1 MKKANSVA
9 ADDALIWFCA
19 IYCLRHFAD
28 NSSLACYFEDFLRF
42 FFYGSCFK
50 QTEVSWRLSGLS
62 PGPGCSKLTTSLVNE
77 PLKFQMLI
85 SQIGLLFFFVEKM

>member
-1 MKKANSVA
+1 MFYRIKKANSVD

-42 FFYGSCFK
+42 FFLWLIQRCPGGS
-50 QTEVSWRLSGLS
+50 VD
-62 PGPGCSKLTTSLVNE
+62 
-77 PLKFQMLI
+77 
-85 SQIGLLFFFVEKM
+85 